1 MIFTIVFAII
11 SVLLVTVILLQQKNS
26 SLGSMVG
33 ADAQQEVATTRRGA
47 EAFLHKVTIGLVVLF
62 AGGAIYGMIFLS

>member
-1 MIFTIVFAII
+1 
-11 SVLLVTVILLQQKNS
+11 
-26 SLGSMVG
+26 MVG